1 SNDAQPSQGEQ
12 NYRVDFSELQR
23 LHLRQ
28 LQYKL
33 VQHAVAV
40 RYDTESIGWTEHL
53 RNYVQAV
60 QDFTYMQQQSQQSP
74 NPFHITIDTP
84 NNRRI
89 LREAMSGVEDAT
101 EPLRWRPSLP
111 DSSVETED
119 RRPLMWKIFLPR
131 ALVAALG
138 TIFLF
143 APMWLI
149 VLHKTRYTALIT
161 TTVFVVVF
169 GLTMTWIQKNLREA
183 ISSTSAYAA
192 LMIVFVGLST

>member
-1 SNDAQPSQGEQ
+1 MTLNNPRAFLSLFHPI
-12 NYRVDFSELQR
+12 YRIEVELTT
-23 LHLRQ
+23 L
-28 LQYKL
+28 
-33 VQHAVAV
+33 
-40 RYDTESIGWTEHL
+40 I
-53 RNYVQAV
+53 VQAV

-119 RRPLMWKIFLPR
+119 RRPLTWKIFLPR